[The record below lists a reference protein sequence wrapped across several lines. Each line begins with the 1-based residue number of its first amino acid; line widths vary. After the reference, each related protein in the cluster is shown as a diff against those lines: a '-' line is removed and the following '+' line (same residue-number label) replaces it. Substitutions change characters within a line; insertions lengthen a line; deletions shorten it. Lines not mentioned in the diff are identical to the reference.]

1 MSKTS
6 TDATGTAALACAARQ
21 DTHEEATRVL
31 VMRPALALQ
40 FRIYL
45 AVSLIQMKCFGL
57 RLHSW
62 NAISLN
68 MG

>member
-1 MSKTS
+1 MPQELPRL
-6 TDATGTAALACAARQ
+6 LAQRAKN
-21 DTHEEATRVL
+21 THEEATRVL

-45 AVSLIQMKCFGL
+45 AVSLIQMKFFGL

-62 NAISLN
+62 NMISLN